1 MEAGIDHGGIL
12 VHCFGGKSRSPAFIC
27 AYLMSSCSWSFDAAY
42 NVVKAARPSADINIG
57 FECQLR
63 AYEAARYDVYI
74 AQQLLLRARIR
85 DLHLL
90 KGDKSLIGGQFVPIL
105 PPSQSHKDNVTSDSA
120 ALSNSSAVPVSVP
133 MFLSAKQQRFDSVS
147 AAEHWQLDSRNP
159 PSAGPNSGQKR
170 ALDRGRSALG
180 AGMRADSSTEEAA
193 SSSMD
198 VDNHTDGEESSVY
211 RSPLGKAPSRNLQD
225 DSAGN
230 NKALKIDDRSSPSTV
245 MVLDTQSHR
254 HAPLSLGGNSTALED
269 SVDSQMSKDSTD
281 NNSIVSMSSAPKPYI
296 QPSLSSIPP
305 SSASYPASND
315 FVQSLSTVPVNF
327 HTGSGGSGGKTS
339 RHRRGGG
346 GGHHSNNHN
355 HGGGGGHSNSSHSSH
370 GSHHHHQ
377 NLKSANK
384 NPSCRLSR
392 PGSNW
397 VRVIPPLRGLEREF
411 KCAWCNCVLFQL
423 SSVLRQDI
431 NVVGMIDEYLH
442 ARQQCFLRQL
452 TTDPALREDP
462 EEQFLKSRSSSSSS
476 GGGSSGSGGSKEKFN
491 DTLMAAL
498 KKSTSTLRLAQMHT
512 SPSSS
517 SAAAAH
523 AQPMMLQE
531 SHFLPP
537 ISSGGG
543 CFVSASAPVSV
554 ARHPVT
560 NQRSHSRGFHE
571 PSTAMDVG
579 DDDEDDEAGFPSYPM
594 PLMTTRH
601 AKSQAK
607 GFDFADSPPS
617 SSSSSH
623 HGTDAVPP
631 SLSLSKPTSFG
642 RNHQGNNSFNN
653 TSNNNS
659 SSNAAQ
665 SQNRSFRGFGDSPSG
680 SASAPAPSSAE
691 KLFTPRQTSQSHL
704 FPSSSTVAGPATTL
718 LPPPSTTTLSLSSG
732 SGSTHSSPRIP
743 VYSNNTTNMLLP
755 SISVQQ
761 SSSSLYP
768 IPSGGGSSG
777 SESTPPPTLHTL
789 STGSLD
795 GRSQSSSPRIPGIV
809 LTSTSERQPSHN
821 QMISASSS
829 SSSGGNGGGSGR
841 LLPRISPRN
850 LPALENTNGDRPN
863 SAGSN
868 HGPSSAPATT
878 TFRRELMP
886 MTAMAPYASPSLGPR
901 SAQNPHGYDES
912 PRVIL
917 PPAKM
922 FDGWSAHDRPRS
934 AEKLRWYARA
944 NLLKEGDTRVASIA
958 EADDVA
964 SQLAFDKDPYF
975 HVEYLEWMG
984 KELFGSGHEY
994 DHGELCC
1001 PGCRH
1006 VVGSWTW
1013 TPSVRLTRN
1022 GTLEAPL
1029 FRISK
1034 SIVHHTD
1041 LDFDATPSAT
1051 PRLSED
1057 MSL

>member
-1 MEAGIDHGGIL
+1 MKRPVLTLDASIVQDDQPLEVVPKIYVGSIHSAFNIDILVQKGITHILNASRIPGTFPKEFTYLSVEIRDKDDSNLLACIPTTNIFMEAGIDHGGIL

-180 AGMRADSSTEEAA
+180 AGMRADSSTEEAT

-281 NNSIVSMSSAPKPYI
+281 NNSI
-296 QPSLSSIPP
+296 
-305 SSASYPASND
+305 
-315 FVQSLSTVPVNF
+315 
-327 HTGSGGSGGKTS
+327 
-339 RHRRGGG
+339 
-346 GGHHSNNHN
+346 
-355 HGGGGGHSNSSHSSH
+355 
-370 GSHHHHQ
+370 
-377 NLKSANK
+377 
-384 NPSCRLSR
+384 
-392 PGSNW
+392 
-397 VRVIPPLRGLEREF
+397 
-411 KCAWCNCVLFQL
+411 
-423 SSVLRQDI
+423 DI

-623 HGTDAVPP
+623 HGTDTVPP

-653 TSNNNS
+653 PSTNNS

-665 SQNRSFRGFGDSPSG
+665 SQNRSFRGF
-680 SASAPAPSSAE
+680 
-691 KLFTPRQTSQSHL
+691 
-704 FPSSSTVAGPATTL
+704 
-718 LPPPSTTTLSLSSG
+718 
-732 SGSTHSSPRIP
+732 
-743 VYSNNTTNMLLP
+743 
-755 SISVQQ
+755 
-761 SSSSLYP
+761 
-768 IPSGGGSSG
+768 
-777 SESTPPPTLHTL
+777 
-789 STGSLD
+789 
-795 GRSQSSSPRIPGIV
+795 
-809 LTSTSERQPSHN
+809 
-821 QMISASSS
+821 
-829 SSSGGNGGGSGR
+829 
-841 LLPRISPRN
+841 
-850 LPALENTNGDRPN
+850 
-863 SAGSN
+863 
-868 HGPSSAPATT
+868 
-878 TFRRELMP
+878 
-886 MTAMAPYASPSLGPR
+886 
-901 SAQNPHGYDES
+901 ES
-912 PRVIL
+912 P
-917 PPAKM
+917 
-922 FDGWSAHDRPRS
+922 G
-934 AEKLRWYARA
+934 
-944 NLLKEGDTRVASIA
+944 
-958 EADDVA
+958 
-964 SQLAFDKDPYF
+964 
-975 HVEYLEWMG
+975 
-984 KELFGSGHEY
+984 
-994 DHGELCC
+994 
-1001 PGCRH
+1001 
-1006 VVGSWTW
+1006 
-1013 TPSVRLTRN
+1013 
-1022 GTLEAPL
+1022 
-1029 FRISK
+1029 
-1034 SIVHHTD
+1034 
-1041 LDFDATPSAT
+1041 
-1051 PRLSED
+1051 LS
-1057 MSL
+1057 